1 MSYELLVEVT
11 RNGTVESR
19 HFGTAA
25 VCDFKGNVVESWGD
39 IESLV
44 FPRSALK
51 PLLAIHLIESGA
63 SDQYALSDAELSLA
77 CSSHQGEQMHQ
88 DLVESWLNRLGLTE
102 DHLACGAVLPEHTES
117 AHQLLA
123 SGQHGCRIHHNCSG
137 KHTGFLTTA
146 LHLNMPL
153 DNYHQVEHPL
163 QQLSLDILSD
173 LADID
178 LKQYPMGIDGC
189 GLPAPTMPLLQLA
202 RATARFAKPV
212 HLSVERTQAIY
223 RLHEAITNEP
233 LYIAGQ
239 GTVVSELN
247 EVTKGAVLAK
257 TGAEGILTAALPER
271 GLGIALKITDGSAR
285 ARSVALLAILDHL
298 GALSDE
304 EKHKLQAHIS
314 PTIVNS
320 KGLAVGEIRPA
331 ASWLQNSTV
340 IELNENRRNL
350 NLKSVQKTNLK
361 KSSYFS
367 KY

>member
-19 HFGTAA
+19 HFGAA
-25 VCDFKGNVVESWGD
+25 VVCDANGDVVERWGD
-39 IESLV
+39 IERLV

-51 PLLAIHLIESGA
+51 PMLAIHLVESGA
-63 SDQYALSDAELSLA
+63 SDRYTLNDAELSLA
-77 CSSHQGEQMHQ
+77 CSSHQGEHMHQ
-88 DLVESWLNRLGLTE
+88 TLVASWLDRIGLSE
-102 DHLACGAVLPEHTES
+102 EHLACGAVLPEDTES

-123 SGQHGCRIHHNCSG
+123 SGQQGCRIHHNCSG

-146 LHLNMPL
+146 LHLDMPL
-153 DNYHQVEHPL
+153 NNYHQTEHPL

-189 GLPAPTMPLLQLA
+189 GLPAPTMPLLKLGH
-202 RATARFAKPV
+202 ATARFASPV
-212 HLSVERTQAIY
+212 SLSPDRVQAIG

-233 LYIAGQ
+233 LYIAGH

-247 EVTKGAVLAK
+247 DVSKGTVLAK
-257 TGAEGILTAALPER
+257 TGAEGIVTAALPER
-271 GLGIALKITDGSAR
+271 GLGIALKIADGSAR

-304 EKHKLQAHIS
+304 EKQKLQAHIS
-314 PTIVNS
+314 PTILNS
-320 KGLAVGEIRPA
+320 RGRAVGEIRPA
-331 ASWLQNSTV
+331 ASWLPMGQGAASCKS
-340 IELNENRRNL
+340 LNIKMNA
-350 NLKSVQKTNLK
+350 Q
-361 KSSYFS
+361 
-367 KY
+367 